1 MASYTYKPQDEISSK
16 AQKTRVQANL
26 RNDLKR
32 VQEEYEQEGRFNE
45 AINQYKFIFSEAMGK
60 DLQNIASDAEA
71 LKVKSFTIF
80 KNADK
85 DMIQLSLSKRCAII
99 FFEM

>member
-71 LKVKSFTIF
+71 LKVKSFTKYF
-80 KNADK
+80 QK
-85 DMIQLSLSKRCAII
+85 LCR
-99 FFEM
+99 